1 MSKNYIC
8 DLCKKVFN
16 QKIDFTRHQN
26 KKAPC
31 ITLTEMQQII
41 QINESKIDSKNLLTQ
56 TFKSCLNIM
65 RDNEGLTGEKALRN
79 LSYLLIL
86 KLIEPHIG
94 NEINF
99 ESYEEYD
106 FESYFSEN
114 DIDENRKTLFN
125 VIYFKNLYD
134 YIQIKEDNIQI
145 IMKFLWEIILS
156 NHPTT
161 KNIYLKGKKFD
172 IQHKSTFKKLIEK
185 LNSLDLSHNDY
196 DVLGNAYEEVI
207 KDVMTGKVL
216 GQYFTQPLVKKIMV
230 RLINPQIFPD
240 GTIETCCDPTM
251 GTGGFLITYLQYILQ
266 QAKIKN
272 INPDW
277 DFIKKK
283 WNLW

>member
-1 MSKNYIC
+1 MSKQYIC

-41 QINESKIDSKNLLTQ
+41 QTTEEKVDSKNLLTQ

-79 LSYLLIL
+79 LSYLLTL

-94 NEINF
+94 KEINF
-99 ESYEEYD
+99 ENYEYD
-106 FESYFSEN
+106 FENELGEN
-114 DIDENRKTLFN
+114 NIDENRRILLD
-125 VIYFKNLYD
+125 VVYFKNLYQ
-134 YIQIKEDNIQI
+134 YTQEKEDGIQR
-145 IMKFLWEIILS
+145 IMGFLWKIILS
-156 NHPTT
+156 KHPVT
-161 KNIYLKGKKFD
+161 KNIFLEGKKFD

-185 LNSLDLSHNDY
+185 LHLLDLSKTEY

-216 GQYFTQPLVKKIMV
+216 GQFFTQPLVKK
-230 RLINPQIFPD
+230 
-240 GTIETCCDPTM
+240 
-251 GTGGFLITYLQYILQ
+251 
-266 QAKIKN
+266 
-272 INPDW
+272 
-277 DFIKKK
+277 
-283 WNLW
+283 